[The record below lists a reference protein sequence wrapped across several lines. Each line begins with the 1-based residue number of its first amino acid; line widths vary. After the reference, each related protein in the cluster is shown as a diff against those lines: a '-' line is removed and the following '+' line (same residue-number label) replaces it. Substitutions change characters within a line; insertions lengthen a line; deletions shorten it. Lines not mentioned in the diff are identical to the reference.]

1 MLTLRDLTENIEIQ
15 GETIIKIFNDEQEML
30 LETGRNDLLSHDG
43 ISRYIDLEVLYIYP
57 ENNAT
62 VFELLMK
69 EED

>member
-30 LETGRNDLLSHDG
+30 SETDRNDLLSHDG
-43 ISRYIDLEVLYIYP
+43 ISRYIDLEILYIYP

-62 VFELLMK
+62 VFELKRK
-69 EED
+69 ED